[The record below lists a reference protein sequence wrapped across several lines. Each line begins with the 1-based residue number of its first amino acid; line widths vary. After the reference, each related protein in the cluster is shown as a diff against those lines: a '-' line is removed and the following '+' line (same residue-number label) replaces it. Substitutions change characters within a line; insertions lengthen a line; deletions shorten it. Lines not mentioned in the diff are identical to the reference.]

1 MKNLQ
6 TKLNLIENH
15 QNMVSEEIYQSLHN
29 RDVKIEKDNNNN
41 TTTNITTPSTKVIKI
56 DKASAPIHKQTVDID
71 RANKSVKIVDNI
83 HSKPNEQGNA
93 SLQSGTN
100 TLKRKRE
107 AKSPTKQITEVESSK
122 KQQHDNQPTSPN
134 QTIATILVSKTKTK
148 SGLPLLLKKP

>member
-1 MKNLQ
+1 
-6 TKLNLIENH
+6 
-15 QNMVSEEIYQSLHN
+15 MVSEEIYQSLHN

-41 TTTNITTPSTKVIKI
+41 TTTITTPSTKVIKI
-56 DKASAPIHKQTVDID
+56 DKSAATAIQKQPVDID
-71 RANKSVKIVDNI
+71 RASKSVKIVDNV
-83 HSKPNEQGNA
+83 HSKATEQGSA

-100 TLKRKRE
+100 TLKRKRD
-107 AKSPTKQITEVESSK
+107 AKSPTKQIAEVESNK